1 MPHEE
6 LRESVPVLT
15 FPRQTL
21 VSLLVF
27 ALAWEVL
34 SHLAPALG
42 IPPFAIPSLLR
53 IAKAITTI
61 TPLDI
66 AVTLARVIG
75 ALIVSFVFGIVLA
88 MAMYRS
94 DTLEKYLHPMIRI
107 LMAVPVV
114 SWILFAVLWFPGVE
128 FRIGFVLV
136 VVCGPVFLVDTLD
149 AMRSVPRELR
159 QMMQSF
165 RPTTLQ
171 YFVKLMLPAIV
182 PTIFTSWKVNIS
194 LAIRVVTIAE
204 LVGAVTGIGHQL
216 SVAQELFSVADV
228 FAWTIV
234 LVALLFL
241 EMTDIVFA
249 VDSVPAIF
257 ALTREPLIVFTSNI
271 LAILGLR
278 SLYFMLAGAMDL
290 FHLLKYGLGI
300 VLVFVGLKMTV
311 LNRLYGGHFP
321 ISISLGVI
329 VGTIAVTVV
338 LSLLFPKPP
347 EEPR

>member
-1 MPHEE
+1 MTTEH
-6 LRESVPVLT
+6 RESVPVLI

-34 SHLAPALG
+34 SHLAPVLG
-42 IPPFAIPSLLR
+42 IPPFAIPSVLR

-75 ALIVSFVFGIVLA
+75 ALIVSFVLGIVLA

-241 EMTDIVFA
+241 LEA
-249 VDSVPAIF
+249 VVSRFEAR
-257 ALTREPLIVFTSNI
+257 L
-271 LAILGLR
+271 LR
-278 SLYFMLAGAMDL
+278 WRA
-290 FHLLKYGLGI
+290 
-300 VLVFVGLKMTV
+300 
-311 LNRLYGGHFP
+311 
-321 ISISLGVI
+321 
-329 VGTIAVTVV
+329 
-338 LSLLFPKPP
+338 
-347 EEPR
+347 

>member
-1 MPHEE
+1 MSTEH
-6 LRESVPVLT
+6 RESVPVLI
-15 FPRQTL
+15 FPRHTL

-27 ALAWEVL
+27 ALVWELL
-34 SHLAPALG
+34 SHLAPTLG
-42 IPPFAIPSLLR
+42 IPPFAIPSMAR
-53 IAKAITTI
+53 IAKSITTI
-61 TPLDI
+61 TPIDI
-66 AVTLARVIG
+66 VVTLARVIG
-75 ALIVSFVFGIVLA
+75 ALIVSFVLGIVLA

-94 DTLEKYLHPMIRI
+94 DNLDKYLHPMIRI

-136 VVCGPVFLVDTLD
+136 VVCCPVFLVDTLD

-159 QMMQSF
+159 QMMRSF

-171 YFVKLMLPAIV
+171 FFVKLMLPAIV

-241 EMTDIVFA
+241 LEAIVA
-249 VDSVPAIF
+249 RVE
-257 ALTREPLIVFTSNI
+257 TRL
-271 LAILGLR
+271 LR
-278 SLYFMLAGAMDL
+278 WRA
-290 FHLLKYGLGI
+290 
-300 VLVFVGLKMTV
+300 
-311 LNRLYGGHFP
+311 
-321 ISISLGVI
+321 
-329 VGTIAVTVV
+329 
-338 LSLLFPKPP
+338 
-347 EEPR
+347 

>member
-1 MPHEE
+1 MPFEE
-6 LRESVPVLT
+6 HRESVPVLT

-27 ALAWEVL
+27 AVFWETL
-34 SHLAPALG
+34 SYLAPYLG
-42 IPPFAIPSLLR
+42 IPPFAIPGLLK
-53 IAKAITTI
+53 IARSIVTI
-61 TPLDI
+61 TPIDI

-75 ALIVSFVFGIVLA
+75 ALIASFAIGVSLA

-94 DTLEKYLHPMIRI
+94 ESLDNYLHPMIRI

-136 VVCGPVFLVDTLD
+136 VVCGPVFLIDSLD
-149 AMRSVPRELR
+149 AMRAVPRELR
-159 QMMQSF
+159 HMMQSF

-171 YFVKLMLPAIV
+171 YFRKLILPAIV

-216 SVAQELFSVADV
+216 SVAQELFSVSDV

-241 EMTDIVFA
+241 LE
-249 VDSVPAIF
+249 
-257 ALTREPLIVFTSNI
+257 ALVTRVEARL
-271 LAILGLR
+271 LR
-278 SLYFMLAGAMDL
+278 WRA
-290 FHLLKYGLGI
+290 
-300 VLVFVGLKMTV
+300 
-311 LNRLYGGHFP
+311 
-321 ISISLGVI
+321 
-329 VGTIAVTVV
+329 
-338 LSLLFPKPP
+338 
-347 EEPR
+347 

>member
-1 MPHEE
+1 M
-6 LRESVPVLT
+6 L
-15 FPRQTL
+15 
-21 VSLLVF
+21 
-27 ALAWEVL
+27 
-34 SHLAPALG
+34 
-42 IPPFAIPSLLR
+42 
-53 IAKAITTI
+53 
-61 TPLDI
+61 
-66 AVTLARVIG
+66 
-75 ALIVSFVFGIVLA
+75 GIVLA

-94 DTLEKYLHPMIRI
+94 DALEKYLHPMIRI

-159 QMMQSF
+159 QMMRSF

-171 YFVKLMLPAIV
+171 FFVKLMLPAIV

-241 EMTDIVFA
+241 LE
-249 VDSVPAIF
+249 
-257 ALTREPLIVFTSNI
+257 
-271 LAILGLR
+271 
-278 SLYFMLAGAMDL
+278 
-290 FHLLKYGLGI
+290 GI
-300 VLVFVGLKMTV
+300 VARIET
-311 LNRLYGGHFP
+311 RL
-321 ISISLGVI
+321 LRWR
-329 VGTIAVTVV
+329 A
-338 LSLLFPKPP
+338 
-347 EEPR
+347 

>member
-1 MPHEE
+1 MSHEE
-6 LRESVPVLT
+6 LRASVPALT
-15 FPRQTL
+15 FPRQTF

-27 ALAWEVL
+27 AACWEVL

-53 IAKAITTI
+53 IGRSIATI
-61 TPLDI
+61 TPIDI
-66 AVTLARVIG
+66 VVTLARIIG
-75 ALIVSFVFGIVLA
+75 ALIVSFVLGIVLA

-94 DTLEKYLHPMIRI
+94 EPLDKYLHPMIR
-107 LMAVPVV
+107 LFMAVPVV

-136 VVCGPVFLVDTLD
+136 VVCGPVFLIDTLD

-159 QMMQSF
+159 HMMQSF

-171 YFVKLMLPAIV
+171 YFIKLMLPAIV

-241 EMTDIVFA
+241 LEA
-249 VDSVPAIF
+249 VVARVE
-257 ALTREPLIVFTSNI
+257 ARL
-271 LAILGLR
+271 LR
-278 SLYFMLAGAMDL
+278 W
-290 FHLLKYGLGI
+290 
-300 VLVFVGLKMTV
+300 
-311 LNRLYGGHFP
+311 RP
-321 ISISLGVI
+321 
-329 VGTIAVTVV
+329 
-338 LSLLFPKPP
+338 
-347 EEPR
+347 

>member
-1 MPHEE
+1 MTASNEE
-6 LRESVPVLT
+6 LRARVPDLM

-21 VSLLVF
+21 VSLLAFAVF
-27 ALAWEVL
+27 WEVL

-42 IPPFAIPSLLR
+42 IPPFAIPSLLK
-53 IAKAITTI
+53 IAKSIATI
-61 TPLDI
+61 TPIDI
-66 AVTLARVIG
+66 VVTLARVMA
-75 ALIVSFVFGIVLA
+75 ALIASFVLGLALA

-94 DTLEKYLHPMIRI
+94 EPLEKYLHPLVR
-107 LMAVPVV
+107 LFMAVPVV

-136 VVCGPVFLVDTLD
+136 VVCGPVFLIDTLD

-159 QMMQSF
+159 HMMQSF

-171 YFVKLMLPAIV
+171 FFVKLMLPAIV

-234 LVALLFL
+234 LVALLFAL
-241 EMTDIVFA
+241 EAIVA
-249 VDSVPAIF
+249 RVEAR
-257 ALTREPLIVFTSNI
+257 L
-271 LAILGLR
+271 LR
-278 SLYFMLAGAMDL
+278 WRS
-290 FHLLKYGLGI
+290 
-300 VLVFVGLKMTV
+300 
-311 LNRLYGGHFP
+311 
-321 ISISLGVI
+321 
-329 VGTIAVTVV
+329 
-338 LSLLFPKPP
+338 
-347 EEPR
+347 

>member
-1 MPHEE
+1 MTTEH
-6 LRESVPVLT
+6 RESVPVLI

-34 SHLAPALG
+34 SHLAPTFG

-75 ALIVSFVFGIVLA
+75 ALIVSCVLGIVLA

-94 DTLEKYLHPMIRI
+94 DALEKYLHPMIRI

-228 FAWTIV
+228 FAWTLV

-241 EMTDIVFA
+241 LEA
-249 VDSVPAIF
+249 VVAR
-257 ALTREPLIVFTSNI
+257 AEARI
-271 LAILGLR
+271 LR
-278 SLYFMLAGAMDL
+278 WR
-290 FHLLKYGLGI
+290 
-300 VLVFVGLKMTV
+300 T
-311 LNRLYGGHFP
+311 
-321 ISISLGVI
+321 
-329 VGTIAVTVV
+329 
-338 LSLLFPKPP
+338 
-347 EEPR
+347 

>member
-1 MPHEE
+1 MPLEE
-6 LRESVPVLT
+6 HREQVPVLT
-15 FPRQTL
+15 FPRQTV

-27 ALAWEVL
+27 AACWQAL
-34 SHLAPALG
+34 SYLSPYLG
-42 IPPFAIPSLLR
+42 IPPFAVPSLVKIAQR
-53 IAKAITTI
+53 IVVI
-61 TPLDI
+61 TPLDVV
-66 AVTLARVIG
+66 VTLARVIG
-75 ALIVSFVFGIVLA
+75 ALIASFVLGLAAA

-94 DTLEKYLHPMIRI
+94 KMLDDYLHPMIRI

-149 AMRSVPRELR
+149 AMRNVPRELR
-159 QMMQSF
+159 QMMRSF

-171 YFVKLMLPAIV
+171 FFIKLMLPAIV

-241 EMTDIVFA
+241 LEGA
-249 VDSVPAIF
+249 VARVEHR
-257 ALTREPLIVFTSNI
+257 L
-271 LAILGLR
+271 LR
-278 SLYFMLAGAMDL
+278 WRA
-290 FHLLKYGLGI
+290 
-300 VLVFVGLKMTV
+300 
-311 LNRLYGGHFP
+311 
-321 ISISLGVI
+321 
-329 VGTIAVTVV
+329 
-338 LSLLFPKPP
+338 
-347 EEPR
+347 

>member
-1 MPHEE
+1 MTTEH
-6 LRESVPVLT
+6 RESVPVLI

-34 SHLAPALG
+34 SHLAPTFG

-75 ALIVSFVFGIVLA
+75 ALIVSFVLGIVLA

-94 DTLEKYLHPMIRI
+94 DALEKYLHPMVRI

-241 EMTDIVFA
+241 LEAIVSRFEA
-249 VDSVPAIF
+249 R
-257 ALTREPLIVFTSNI
+257 L
-271 LAILGLR
+271 LR
-278 SLYFMLAGAMDL
+278 WRA
-290 FHLLKYGLGI
+290 
-300 VLVFVGLKMTV
+300 
-311 LNRLYGGHFP
+311 
-321 ISISLGVI
+321 
-329 VGTIAVTVV
+329 
-338 LSLLFPKPP
+338 
-347 EEPR
+347 

>member
-1 MPHEE
+1 MSTEH
-6 LRESVPVLT
+6 RESVPVLI

-27 ALAWEVL
+27 ALVWEVL

-61 TPLDI
+61 TPLDV
-66 AVTLARVIG
+66 AVTLARVIA
-75 ALIVSFVFGIVLA
+75 ALIVSFVLGIMLA

-94 DTLEKYLHPMIRI
+94 DTLDKYLHPMIRI

-128 FRIGFVLV
+128 FRI
-136 VVCGPVFLVDTLD
+136 CGPVFLVDTLD

-159 QMMQSF
+159 QMMRSF

-171 YFVKLMLPAIV
+171 FFVKLMLPAIV

-241 EMTDIVFA
+241 LEAIVA
-249 VDSVPAIF
+249 RVE
-257 ALTREPLIVFTSNI
+257 TRL
-271 LAILGLR
+271 LR
-278 SLYFMLAGAMDL
+278 WRA
-290 FHLLKYGLGI
+290 
-300 VLVFVGLKMTV
+300 
-311 LNRLYGGHFP
+311 
-321 ISISLGVI
+321 
-329 VGTIAVTVV
+329 
-338 LSLLFPKPP
+338 
-347 EEPR
+347 